1 MIKKCNKPDCN
12 IIYETMWQTPQ
23 IERSSKQAI
32 INYLYDTMRKLKLN
46 TSLELDSRAIIIFL
60 QQEIDSLE
68 T

>member
-1 MIKKCNKPDCN
+1 
-12 IIYETMWQTPQ
+12 MWQTPQ